1 VFGGYS
7 LGLKIAVAGKG
18 GVGKTTVAGS
28 LARLFAR
35 EGLSV
40 FAIDADPSM
49 NLYKALGIS
58 HETMNGVTPISE
70 MSDLIEERTGA
81 RPGSLGGVFILN
93 PKVADIPDRFKVTG
107 PDGVQLLVMGT
118 ITQPSGGCMCPSNAL
133 VRALLSHL
141 VLKRDEI
148 VILDMVAG
156 IEHLGR
162 GTAKAVDAMI
172 IVVEPGARSLD
183 LARRIKELA
192 EGLGVK
198 KLFLVANKVSDDEE
212 AQFLRKAS
220 GGLGL
225 ELIGI
230 IPYDREVIKADLN
243 DTSPMDFAPESEAM
257 KEIKKIKMRLER
269 ELA

>member
-1 VFGGYS
+1 

-28 LARLFAR
+28 LARLFGR
-35 EGLSV
+35 EGLKV

-49 NLYKALGIS
+49 NLYKALGIT
-58 HETMNGVTPISE
+58 HETMEKVTPISE
-70 MSDLIEERTGA
+70 MNELVEERTGA
-81 RPGSLGGVFILN
+81 KPGSSGGVFIIN

-118 ITQPSGGCMCPSNAL
+118 VTQPSGGCMCPSNAL
-133 VRALLSHL
+133 IRALMSHI

-148 VILDMVAG
+148 VVMDMEAG

-162 GTAKAVDAMI
+162 GTAKSVDAML
-172 IVVEPGARSLD
+172 IVVEPGSRSLD
-183 LARRIKELA
+183 LAKRIKELA

-198 KLFLVANKVSDDEE
+198 KLFIVGNKVADDEE
-212 AQFLRKAS
+212 TKFLQRAS
-220 GGLGL
+220 EELGL
-225 ELIGI
+225 ELIGT
-230 IPYDREVIKADLN
+230 IPYDREIIKADLH
-243 DTSPMDFAPESEAM
+243 DAAPLDVSPNSASM
-257 KEIKKIKMRLER
+257 KQIIKIKERLEK